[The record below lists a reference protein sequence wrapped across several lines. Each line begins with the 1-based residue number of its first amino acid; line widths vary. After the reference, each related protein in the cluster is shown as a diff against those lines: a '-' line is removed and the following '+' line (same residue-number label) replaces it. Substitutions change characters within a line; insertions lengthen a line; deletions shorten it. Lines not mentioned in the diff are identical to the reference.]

1 MAARFRK
8 IVSVDGCVSAV
19 SASLSLVKVAVVL
32 AGPGQGW
39 LAGWLARAALP
50 DHDFTE
56 VTPGTPRPPHINRP
70 ESETRESRVTW
81 PADYG
86 STL

>member
-1 MAARFRK
+1 M
-8 IVSVDGCVSAV
+8 SVVAGGLCQRSQRV
-19 SASLSLVKVAVVL
+19 LVPGEGGGG
-32 AGPGQGW
+32 AGWPW
-39 LAGWLARAALP
+39 PRLAGWLARAAPP

-56 VTPGTPRPPHINRP
+56 VTPGTPRPPHHNHP